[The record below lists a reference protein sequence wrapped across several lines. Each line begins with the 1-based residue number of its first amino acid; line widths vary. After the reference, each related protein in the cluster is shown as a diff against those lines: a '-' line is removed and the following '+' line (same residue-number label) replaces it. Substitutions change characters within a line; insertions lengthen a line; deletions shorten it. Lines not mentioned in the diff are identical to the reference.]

1 MTKKPKSAATRSGP
15 ESLSGWQRIQAL
27 SETGQLPKGGKSREM
42 DGRRLRATG
51 RTVQFNIKVKPEFR
65 DEVFRLA
72 AENGVGM
79 AAMLERIL
87 AEWKGTG
94 GGAG

>member
-1 MTKKPKSAATRSGP
+1 MVKAKTPARKGKQEPISQAA
-15 ESLSGWQRIQAL
+15 WDRIKELPA
-27 SETGQLPKGGKSREM
+27 TGQLSYRPPEL

-51 RTVQFNIKVKPEFR
+51 RTIQFNIKVKPEFR